1 MNLFNAC
8 THAEAPLA
16 QLPFYDKMY
25 SVMNLVTKLTPEKAS
40 MRMTREAIC
49 FCIKKKEL
57 CDNPELNRRLYLH
70 NKGFNEVRNLEKYT
84 EVRELFLELN
94 KLERIEGLD
103 ALKHLQSLHLQEN
116 RIGER

>member
-1 MNLFNAC
+1 MSIQNTA
-8 THAEAPLA
+8 
-16 QLPFYDKMY
+16 
-25 SVMNLVTKLTPEKAS
+25 MNLVTKLAPDKTS

-57 CDNPELNRRLYLH
+57 CDNPELNRRLYLN
-70 NKGFNEVRNLEKYT
+70 NKRFNEIRNLEKYT

-116 RIGER
+116 GIGER